1 MVWNCLYQTKEV
13 DYEIDLHPG
22 SYLPDDWRSNVA
34 PGPIQGGGKGM
45 SEKEET
51 AIKIV
56 QAVAAAITFSTA
68 AWSHS
73 ISVGRLPTQDEF
85 EDIVAIAVLPA
96 AETILSICDELRA
109 RGDELLEACKVALE
123 HMHHK
128 FSCVTVGDGTSFNNC
143 NCEIK
148 MVEAAITHAEGG
160 E

>member
-1 MVWNCLYQTKEV
+1 
-13 DYEIDLHPG
+13 
-22 SYLPDDWRSNVA
+22 
-34 PGPIQGGGKGM
+34 M